1 MKQDALAWPNSRSQE
16 RNSDLKTNRLISRPV
31 QRSCEGGRLSF
42 GRLQTFRAR
51 TGLAQSLEGPD
62 SCRMAIRE
70 LQVQAVSTGGF
81 SSDNSKALG
90 NRIRIQDRFTSP
102 FIHTGSTF
110 AGFPKS
116 PVGIKTL
123 VPIRPDHQQ
132 GCRLE
137 DLHKLRLISGIQI
150 HGVPFDLSLSN
161 WRQAQIIPRDQEI
174 HTLTGGSCEEIWKE
188 KA

>member
-110 AGFPKS
+110 APLQTTPGS
-116 PVGIKTL
+116 PPLRRAVSRHSSSSVAAAACAGGGLPTAT
-123 VPIRPDHQQ
+123 RP
-132 GCRLE
+132 
-137 DLHKLRLISGIQI
+137 
-150 HGVPFDLSLSN
+150 
-161 WRQAQIIPRDQEI
+161 
-174 HTLTGGSCEEIWKE
+174 T
-188 KA
+188 